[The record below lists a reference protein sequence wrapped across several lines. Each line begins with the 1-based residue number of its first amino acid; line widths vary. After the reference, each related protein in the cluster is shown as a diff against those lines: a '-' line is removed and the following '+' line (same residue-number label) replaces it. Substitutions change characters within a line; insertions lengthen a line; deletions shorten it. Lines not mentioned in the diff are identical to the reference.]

1 MISPLE
7 DVFTGSL
14 TADDVVRGLSAL
26 AAGQGPGLSAE
37 QAKTLGPLVQQG
49 VVQRSQLEELREQ
62 RRQQTKVMLG
72 DGSRIVGLLPT
83 AQRDAITHGTG
94 R

>member
-7 DVFTGSL
+7 DAFTGSL
-14 TADDVVRGLSAL
+14 TADDVVRGLAAL

-37 QAKTLGPLVQQG
+37 QAQTLGPLVQQG
-49 VVQRSQLEELREQ
+49 VVQRRQLEELREQ
-62 RRQQTKVMLG
+62 HRQQTKVMLG